1 MANILDISDFDKGK
15 NCISLGKLSPDKIAF
30 LIEKAP
36 HLSGILNSDTDILF
50 WKDRI
55 KHTELHKDDFISD
68 NEFNHCLEQ
77 IPSIIEK
84 PDYLSIHPKDNS
96 ISFIKNFSGHVSV
109 AIRISAS
116 GALSYRTMYPI
127 TDAQLTNYIDKGRAW
142 EWKGT
147 EWEWNEKKP

>member
-1 MANILDISDFDKGK
+1 MANILDISIFEKGTG
-15 NCISLGKLSPDKIAF
+15 CISLGKLAPDIVAF

-36 HLSGILNSDTDILF
+36 HLAGILNSDTDILF

-68 NEFNHCLEQ
+68 NEFYHCLEQ
-77 IPSIIEK
+77 IPFIIEN
-84 PDYLSIHPKDNS
+84 PDYLSIHPKDSS
-96 ISFIKNFSGHVSV
+96 ISFIKNFSSHVSV

-116 GALSYRTMYPI
+116 GTLSYRTMYPI

-142 EWKGT
+142 EWKKALT
-147 EWEWNEKKP
+147 

>member
-1 MANILDISDFDKGK
+1 MANALDISVFERGK
-15 NCISLGKLSPDKIAF
+15 NCISLGKLSPDKVAF
-30 LIEKAP
+30 LIKKAP
-36 HLSGILNSDTDILF
+36 HLSGILNSDIDILF

-68 NEFNHCLEQ
+68 NEFYHCLEQ
-77 IPSIIEK
+77 IPFIIEK
-84 PDYLSIHPKDNS
+84 PDYLSIHPK
-96 ISFIKNFSGHVSV
+96 FIKNFSGHVSV

-142 EWKGT
+142 EWK
-147 EWEWNEKKP
+147 KPLTWLKNIV